1 MTTYAVGDIQG
12 CLKPLKCL
20 LDEVGFNP
28 SRDVLWSV
36 GDLVNRGPDSLDTL
50 RFIDSLGNACIAVL
64 GNHDLHLL
72 AVSRDASRLR
82 KSDTLLPILKAD
94 GCDQLL
100 SNLRQRPLAHWDARL
115 GILMTHAGLPPIWSI
130 KQTRKRAAE
139 VEEVLRCDERLPLF
153 LDEMYGNEPDR
164 WKPSL
169 TGIAR
174 LRCIT
179 NYLTRMRFCKQDGTL
194 DLKSKEGVGT
204 APKGY
209 APWFTYPRRDADAQV
224 VFGHWAA
231 LGATTGVA
239 GIHALDSG
247 CVWGESMT
255 LMNLETGERHQCQCG
270 DMT

>member
-94 GCDQLL
+94 DCDQLL

-209 APWFTYPRRDADAQV
+209 APWFTYPRRDPDAQV

-231 LGATTGVA
+231 LEGKTGSDRFI
-239 GIHALDSG
+239 GLDTG
-247 CVWGESMT
+247 CVWGGALTM
-255 LMNLETGERHQCQCG
+255 MNLDSGEKIHCDC
-270 DMT
+270 